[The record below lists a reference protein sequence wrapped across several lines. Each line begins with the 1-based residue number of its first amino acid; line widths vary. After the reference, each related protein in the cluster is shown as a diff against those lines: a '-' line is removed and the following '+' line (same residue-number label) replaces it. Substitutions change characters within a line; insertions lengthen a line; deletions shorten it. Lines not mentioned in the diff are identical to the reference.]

1 LGPTKRT
8 FYYLYVIL
16 DVYSRYVLLAS
27 EIFDSDRT
35 HSV

>member
-1 LGPTKRT
+1 M
-8 FYYLYVIL
+8 FYPHSFLQL
-16 DVYSRYVLLAS
+16 DDLDFMLAS